1 MVNSQES
8 ITAKLCTFARAY
20 HSNFEKEKIFD
31 DHLAYDLMGI
41 DEYRQMGQLMENKF
55 RVESITDDPSFKRE
69 HILPRLIKYISPIP
83 LSRIAYT
90 EGELLKFAKSHDRC
104 QYVICGAGMDSFAF
118 RNTSGNIEI
127 YEIDHPDTQ
136 NYKKERIKALEWN
149 IPENLHF
156 AAVDFSKD
164 DMREKLHSEGF
175 RDDLP
180 TFFAVPGV
188 TYYITLSTFEDTL
201 KKINCISTTGSK
213 IVFDFPD
220 DTTFEAETPKRVR
233 RLSDITEGLGEPML
247 HGFAV
252 SEVKAA
258 LKAQG
263 FTVESHLSPD
273 NIQERFFKNRSD
285 EQKAFENIHFITAV
299 KGE

>member
-156 AAVDFSKD
+156 AAVDFFVGVRD
-164 DMREKLHSEGF
+164 GPGKLLRLFLRHVQDIERHALGA
-175 RDDLP
+175 L
-180 TFFAVPGV
+180 VP
-188 TYYITLSTFEDTL
+188 DARHAL
-201 KKINCISTTGSK
+201 KLLNEPG
-213 IVFDFPD
+213 
-220 DTTFEAETPKRVR
+220 ER
-233 RLSDITEGLGEPML
+233 SDIICG
-247 HGFAV
+247 HIIR
-252 SEVKAA
+252 
-258 LKAQG
+258 
-263 FTVESHLSPD
+263 D
-273 NIQERFFKNRSD
+273 RSGR
-285 EQKAFENIHFITAV
+285 ECSFRR
-299 KGE
+299 